1 MSSRPSS
8 LGRRKRSPT
17 KRSSE
22 SPSKS
27 TATPNTTS
35 TRSTGPY
42 DRAFQQH
49 LIDHQIFPDGYEYPD
64 GRSPP
69 EPKNLDDISD
79 VLAQPRASLSPS
91 RFSNDDFR
99 KFKRADTHAS
109 KEREVTTTV
118 IPIIEGNVGDTKCA
132 AGEIPFANL
141 DHLTDGTLVPGNPDL
156 YYGARPEQ
164 IDRNIRSKLEGQ
176 IVPSTQHDLPVAPN
190 FFLAVKG
197 PDGSLSVAARQ
208 ASYDGALGARA
219 IHSLQ
224 SFESEPRYDNNA
236 HTITS
241 LYHGG
246 QLKMYTSHPIQPS
259 IPGGRPGYVTTQ
271 IRTFGLTGDA
281 DTFRKGAAA
290 FRNGRDWAKKQR
302 DDAIK
307 QANERS
313 IWRTAVASSQGND
326 SPRPSGTDEASADE
340 TIGTSQQTILNFDVN
355 LPRPSSDTSE
365 DELSRDFHPLK
376 RPRSHSPRKNQG
388 QPT

>member
-69 EPKNLDDISD
+69 EPNNLEDISD
-79 VLAQPRASLSPS
+79 VLAQLRASLSPS

-118 IPIIEGNVGDTKCA
+118 IPIIEGNVGDTKCVA
-132 AGEIPFANL
+132 DEIPFANL

-219 IHSLQ
+219 IYSLQ
-224 SFESEPRYDNNA
+224 SFKSEPRYDDNA
-236 HTITS
+236 YTITS
-241 LYHGG
+241 IYHGG

-259 IPGGRPGYVTTQ
+259 IPGGRPGYIMTQ
-271 IRTFGLTGDA
+271 IKTFSLTGDV

-290 FRNGRDWAKKQR
+290 FRNGREWAK
-302 DDAIK
+302 
-307 QANERS
+307 
-313 IWRTAVASSQGND
+313 
-326 SPRPSGTDEASADE
+326 
-340 TIGTSQQTILNFDVN
+340 
-355 LPRPSSDTSE
+355 
-365 DELSRDFHPLK
+365 
-376 RPRSHSPRKNQG
+376 
-388 QPT
+388 

>member
-27 TATPNTTS
+27 TGTPNTTS

-69 EPKNLDDISD
+69 EPINLDNISD

-91 RFSNDDFR
+91 RFSTDDFR
-99 KFKRADTHAS
+99 KFKRADAHAS

-118 IPIIEGNVGDTKCA
+118 IPAIEGNVGDTKCV
-132 AGEIPFANL
+132 AGEIPFTNL

-176 IVPSTQHDLPVAPN
+176 IVPSTQHDLPIAPN
-190 FFLAVKG
+190 FFLEVKG
-197 PDGSLSVAARQ
+197 PDGSLSVASRQ

-241 LYHGG
+241 TYHGG
-246 QLKMYTSHPIQPS
+246 TLKIYTSHPIQPS
-259 IPGGRPGYVTTQ
+259 IPGGGPGYVTTQ
-271 IRTFGLTGDA
+271 IKTFGLTGDA
-281 DTFRKGAAA
+281 DTFRRGAAA
-290 FRNGRDWAKKQR
+290 YRNARDWAKLQR

-307 QANERS
+307 QANERAT
-313 IWRTAVASSQGND
+313 WRTAIATSQVDD
-326 SPRPSGTDEASADE
+326 SPGLSGTDEASADE

-355 LPRPSSDTSE
+355 LSHPSSDTSG
-365 DELSRDFHPLK
+365 DELSRDYHPPK
-376 RPRSHSPRKNQG
+376 RPRSHSPRKKQE
-388 QPT
+388 QPD